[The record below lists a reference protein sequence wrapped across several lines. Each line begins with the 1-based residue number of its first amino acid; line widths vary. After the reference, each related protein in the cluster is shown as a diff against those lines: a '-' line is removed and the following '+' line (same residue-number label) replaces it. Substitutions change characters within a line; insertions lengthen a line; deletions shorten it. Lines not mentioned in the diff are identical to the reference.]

1 MFIMFRHFKKQD
13 RDQCIDRIHKIN
25 FNLYTLA
32 NGAPSTTTAMA
43 NKPPKDVTRHY
54 RLARKHAISLYDA
67 LSEGLRKSRCD
78 CKVCTIRLYT
88 FLTTSFTNYKFR
100 KMHSAVLQ
108 LEVRILGAHKSQN
121 KMGRLNILFPILA
134 EKAKAEEYIT
144 TLRELE
150 FEQLENPDPK
160 ELVSHNRRG

>member
-1 MFIMFRHFKKQD
+1 MMHSVRGCESHAVIARYALFA
-13 RDQCIDRIHKIN
+13 
-25 FNLYTLA
+25 Y
-32 NGAPSTTTAMA
+32 STT
-43 NKPPKDVTRHY
+43 H
-54 RLARKHAISLYDA
+54 
-67 LSEGLRKSRCD
+67 
-78 CKVCTIRLYT
+78 T
-88 FLTTSFTNYKFR
+88 FLTISFTNYKFR